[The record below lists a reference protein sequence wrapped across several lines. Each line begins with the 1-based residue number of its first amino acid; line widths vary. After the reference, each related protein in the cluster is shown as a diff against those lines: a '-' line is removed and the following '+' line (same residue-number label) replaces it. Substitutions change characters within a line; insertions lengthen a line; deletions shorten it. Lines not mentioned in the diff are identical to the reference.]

1 MSIDSVPLIIDNF
14 DSKLNQD
21 DLFLIGDSL
30 IQNKGLI
37 SHHLDSANNFYLN
50 GIKQIITQG
59 FKIQKDIYNRRKQTP
74 EDIDI
79 EWISCEVIPT
89 DVQLK
94 QPTTLQYR
102 TGKDTVLFPKDALAK
117 EKIYSGS
124 LTIGCD
130 IKAIAHLKNGTTVER
145 IDRINNFKISKVPII
160 KNSIMCNTYGKSR
173 EALMQMGEDPSDPG
187 GYFIVKGEWAVDC
200 VESLAYNQPRIYI
213 NEGYGKS
220 RIRCEFLSKPGD
232 AYQNSEYLMIR
243 YFNDNSLTIEIARD
257 KLKDI
262 QIPFY
267 LLFRALGWASDK
279 ELLDWIVCEYDT
291 EFNKQ
296 ILDNIIGA
304 INAKYNKVIYKSQYD
319 QIEACKIIIGLVPEE
334 QYKNLE
340 LKTKPE
346 NYANAIND
354 LMRILDTYLLPHIGL
369 SSESRNDKLQ
379 FLALLIR
386 KVMMV
391 YLRYI
396 PPTDRDG
403 YRIKRIHSAGD
414 NYAKVFKTFFNKAV
428 VMPIKRRM
436 FKDFNS
442 APFSHVNLS
451 NMVKSAIFAD
461 VFERLIVQTITS
473 GNKANLKIG
482 KKNVV
487 NRLSAQQLHRKN
499 QLNMLATMRQ
509 VSATSADSAKQ
520 SERASEMRRVHMST
534 VGYICVI
541 HSPTE
546 GEKVGINKQLAI
558 FATIAPASSSEVLK
572 KILLTDALLLNG
584 PLLTPLSISK
594 QMLARVFVNG
604 HLIGYVADSINLINK
619 YRQLRRE
626 LKINP
631 HTTIHWDNIQNEVH
645 FFVDTGRV
653 TRPLIIV
660 YNNKRDKCVN
670 IKKDKGKSS
679 ESFIQ
684 GIAITQADIVGLYT
698 NHKSIDDLLREQKI
712 EYITPEEQENCYIC
726 HSYEQLISDK
736 HNELHEYTHCD
747 IPQAILGL
755 TALTAP
761 YGNHNQTPRVTYQ
774 TAQAKQTC
782 GHFALNWPYRMDKE
796 TFLQYV
802 NEMPLIRTAAN
813 KYIFPNGNNVMVAI
827 TIYTGFNQEDS
838 IILNKAAIERGL
850 FDGSKFTFYK
860 TEIEQKEELGNPD
873 ASKTEGLKSANYEK
887 LVNGVVPKGT
897 HIHEDDV
904 IIGKY
909 MANTKG
915 REEKYQ
921 YSDHSVIYKDDEE
934 AIVHNVIV
942 DRNED
947 DVQFCKVALRKI
959 RPVAIG
965 DKFCLK
971 PDSEVLT
978 NKGWISLTNLDIN
991 DAKVATMDPITHAL
1005 HYVNAVDK
1013 HVFDY
1018 DSDID
1023 GKLYSLDSQQINIIC
1038 TPNHRNYVKI
1048 DEQHRSNIH
1057 NAHAINNFTLIE
1069 AKDIIG
1075 KLVQYKKNCINT
1087 YKTYEEARTNLELTV
1102 NDRLPAYVWSLSM
1115 QECRQMINRLFTN
1128 KTYKTNNMELV
1139 DDIQRLALH
1148 AGLSANIKASSDA
1161 EYYLVLNTELTMIQ
1175 NENEPYV
1182 GETMNIRQAFQA
1194 EKVNNYTE
1202 KWIDY
1207 KGQVMCIEVPETH
1220 LFYYRENKLSP
1231 PCWTGNSS
1239 RSGQKGIAALLM
1251 READMPFTKDGI
1263 RPAIL
1268 FNAHGI
1274 PSRMTVAQ
1282 LLESLL
1288 GNICAIK
1295 GTHID
1300 ATMFKKVDIESIASE
1315 LEQYGLNRYGYER
1328 MMSGITGE
1336 HIDVLTFFGPTFYQ
1350 RLQKF
1355 VADAEYSVR
1364 NALTDAITNQ
1374 PLDGMGSSGGLKL
1387 GEMERDVLAS
1397 HGASKFLH
1405 EKFFKHSDGYTEY
1418 ICRCGKP
1425 AIVNHESQ
1433 IYKCRYCKDNA
1444 DIAAVPTSWTSKLFM
1459 QEMESINIGIRR
1471 TLKPHVFQQQDDI
1484 DGIKS
1489 KIDAYTD
1496 KSIEELFRA
1505 REDGID
1511 DNGMPDE

>member
-145 IDRINNFKISKVPII
+145 TDRINNFKISKVPII

-279 ELLDWIVCEYDT
+279 ELLDWIVYEYDT

-670 IKKDKGKSS
+670 IKKDKSS

-991 DAKVATMDPITHAL
+991 DAVIATMDPITHAL
-1005 HYVNAVDK
+1005 SYVAAVDK
-1013 HVFDY
+1013 YVFDY

-1023 GKLYSLDSQQINIIC
+1023 GKLYSLDSQQIRIIC
-1038 TPNHRNYVKI
+1038 TPNHRNYVKLPG
-1048 DEQHRSNIH
+1048 DDKYQ
-1057 NAHAINNFTLIE
+1057 FLE
-1069 AKDIIG
+1069 AKYIAGKSVQFKKNGNGLPANTFKDCYSTNDIIHAEEIQKMAFDMG
-1075 KLVQYKKNCINT
+1075 YSADISYNTQYE
-1087 YKTYEEARTNLELTV
+1087 YARYNIT
-1102 NDRLPAYVWSLSM
+1102 
-1115 QECRQMINRLFTN
+1115 IN
-1128 KTYKTNNMELV
+1128 KTDE
-1139 DDIQRLALH
+1139 
-1148 AGLSANIKASSDA
+1148 S
-1161 EYYLVLNTELTMIQ
+1161 
-1175 NENEPYV
+1175 NEPIVYP
-1182 GETMNIRQAFQA
+1182 EN
-1194 EKVNNYTE
+1194 E